1 MAAPAV
7 IPIIKKV
14 VSVVLS
20 SKKGRKAVF
29 YIIATVIIILLLP
42 TIILQ
47 SMFSEE
53 LEIDTSEADAIIQ
66 EQESL
71 GESTLST
78 IKEQMLNAG
87 YSELKA
93 EEAQA
98 VYLLVLLDKNNQ
110 EQFVERLVSCFKVEQ
125 TDEELITAVNAE
137 FGTSVNHEEFT
148 EAIQEIRDKYKHQE
162 EKSNEEK

>member
-20 SKKGRKAVF
+20 SKKGRKAVI

-71 GESTLST
+71 VESTLSA

-110 EQFVERLVSCFKVEQ
+110 EQFVERLVSCFKAEQ

-148 EAIQEIRDKYKHQE
+148 EAIQEIRDKYKNQE

>member
-53 LEIDTSEADAIIQ
+53 LKIDTSEADAIIQ

-125 TDEELITAVNAE
+125 TDEELIMAVNAE

-148 EAIQEIRDKYKHQE
+148 EAIQEIRDKYKNQE